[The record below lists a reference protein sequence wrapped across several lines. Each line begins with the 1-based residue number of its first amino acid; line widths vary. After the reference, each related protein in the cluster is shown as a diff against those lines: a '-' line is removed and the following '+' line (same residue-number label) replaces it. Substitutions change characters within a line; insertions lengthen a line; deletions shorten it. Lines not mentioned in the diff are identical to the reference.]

1 MKNTTA
7 KFISFEGT
15 EGVGKTTAINNLCHK
30 LGELGIDYVR
40 TREPG
45 GSALGEQLRDILI
58 SPSTSIN
65 DNTELLLMFAARS
78 DHFEKIIAP
87 ALSNGKWVVCDRF
100 TDSSFAYQGYGRS
113 NANEAMLAKIN
124 NLING
129 FVPKMPDVT
138 FWLDLPVAEG
148 MQRVSKRSEIDRF
161 EQEALAFFERVYQG
175 YEFLAEQQP
184 TRFKRIDA
192 SGTSDEVANRVWQTL
207 GL

>member
-30 LGELGIDYVR
+30 LDELGIDYVR

-148 MQRVSKRSEIDRF
+148 MQRASKRSEIDRF

>member
-1 MKNTTA
+1 MNTSA

-15 EGVGKTTAINNLCHK
+15 EGVGKTTAINNFCEK
-30 LGELGIDYVR
+30 LEQAGIEYVC

-45 GSALGEQLRDILI
+45 GSEFAETLRAILLDPDTNI
-58 SPSTSIN
+58 IE
-65 DNTELLLMFAARS
+65 DTELLLMFAARS

-113 NANEAMLAKIN
+113 NANETMLAKIN

-148 MQRVSKRSEIDRF
+148 MQRASKRSAADRF

-184 TRFKRIDA
+184 NRFKRIDA
-192 SGTSDEVANRVWQTL
+192 NGTSDEVADRIWQTL